1 MAEGGCVC
9 QALTGEDFG
18 TFAMDW
24 SVRGLTGT
32 ACWVEILRAP
42 EAEEGVQEGVH
53 WKFIEPWDWKPT
65 TVLFCHPDGTTT
77 IGVAEDKL
85 HFYDATHL
93 QVMRTGRVIEAKDV
107 AVPDDDSN
115 PHTPSTPVR

>member
-1 MAEGGCVC
+1 MPGLGEGK
-9 QALTGEDFG
+9 DFG
-18 TFAMDW
+18 TIPCHW
-24 SVRGLTGT
+24 KVSELTGT

-53 WKFIEPWDWKPT
+53 WKFLEPWSWKPT
-65 TVLFCHPDGTTT
+65 TVLFCHPDRTAT

-93 QVMRTGRVIEAKDV
+93 QVIRTGRVIEAKDV

-115 PHTPSTPVR
+115 PPRPPTPVR